1 MTNSRVMVSS
11 FTRNRKE
18 IYKSLKKTVR
28 YTKHLKTGPKLDFEF
43 LVTLCQK
50 QRQKKLEVT
59 SWCVHHIHGC
69 TGMRKK
75 RIVK

>member
-1 MTNSRVMVSS
+1 MTNSRVTVSS
-11 FTRNRKE
+11 FARNRKE

-50 QRQKKLEVT
+50 QRQKNWNLPPGV
-59 SWCVHHIHGC
+59 SIIFMVVQG
-69 TGMRKK
+69 
-75 RIVK
+75 

>member
-50 QRQKKLEVT
+50 QRQE
-59 SWCVHHIHGC
+59 SWNLPSDVSIIF
-69 TGMRKK
+69 M
-75 RIVK
+75 VVQE

>member
-50 QRQKKLEVT
+50 QRQE
-59 SWCVHHIHGC
+59 SWNLPPGVSIIF
-69 TGMRKK
+69 M
-75 RIVK
+75 VVQE